1 MAAAWP
7 WLLTQAIDF
16 RTIADDRAA
25 IRGPTVNKR
34 NRERNAMAAQ
44 WHQTQLLP

>member
-25 IRGPTVNKR
+25 IRGPIVSKR
-34 NRERNAMAAQ
+34 TRARDAVAAQ